1 MEGKIPQPDELTG
14 TVSQLATMVDRLDRE
29 MIKRRTWWRSLLQG
43 ILYGLGSAIGGTL
56 VFGAI
61 IYLLMQM
68 NISNYLGDYVSRI
81 MDKVLI
87 EQGLK

>member
-1 MEGKIPQPDELTG
+1 MEGKIPQSDELTG